1 MNKYIKGTAILL
13 ASGIMLASTSCKKFL
28 DVNDN
33 PNNLSQDKATMQLA
47 LPAAQHQVAYV
58 MGNVMTEVGGFLS
71 QYWTQAPAAT
81 QYFDYDRYNFDAT
94 DGDRE
99 WGQLFNGALKDLQFV
114 EKKAVELK
122 DSNYAAVALLMK
134 AYTYQVITDVWGDV
148 PYSQALK
155 ADEGILN
162 PKYDAQSAIYDGII
176 KDIDKALA
184 YLATTSTKHP
194 GVDDVI
200 FNGDMTMW
208 YKFANSLK
216 LKVLMRQSK
225 TGAGS
230 NAAAFASL
238 SGLTGADFLGYGE
251 KAQVQYID
259 KFNNKNPL
267 FASIAGLGN
276 DNNVASKTI
285 ADTLNSY
292 GDPRA
297 GYFFTVPSSGLVT
310 GIQQGLAAGSSP
322 ALPTTTPRTQVG
334 PTIIS
339 ATTPVIFMSGTEV
352 LFLLAEAHER
362 ALLSGTAEDTY
373 KQAVESSMH
382 DCGDIDTTGLGLFD
396 AAPYAWDAD
405 PAMHLQQIG
414 VQRWIALCGT
424 QNLESWI
431 EQRRTNYPALQPSFA
446 SQLPAGQMP
455 ARLVYPNQE
464 ATSNS
469 NFPGQKPITERVWWD
484 IN

>member
-1 MNKYIKGTAILL
+1 MNKYIKGTGILL
-13 ASGIMLASTSCKKFL
+13 ASAVMLASTSCKKFL

-33 PNNLSQDKATMQLA
+33 PNNLSESKATMQLT
-47 LPAAQHQVAYV
+47 LPSAQHTVAYV
-58 MGNVMTEVGGFLS
+58 VGNVLTEVGGFLS
-71 QYWTQAPAAT
+71 QYWTQAPSAT

-99 WGQLFNGALKDLQFV
+99 WGQLFAGALKDLQFV
-114 EKKAVELK
+114 ENKAVELK
-122 DSNYAAVALLMK
+122 DSNYAAIALLMK
-134 AYTYQVITDVWGDV
+134 SYTYQVITDVWGDV
-148 PYSQALK
+148 PYSQALQ
-155 ADEGILN
+155 ADKGILN
-162 PKYDAQSAIYDGII
+162 PKYDNQSAIYEGII
-176 KDIDKALA
+176 KDIDKALV
-184 YLATTSTKHP
+184 YLTNTSAKTP
-194 GVDDVI
+194 GVDDVV
-200 FNGDMTMW
+200 FQGDMMMW

-225 TGAGS
+225 TSTGGS
-230 NAAAFASL
+230 AAAFASL
-238 SGLTGADFLGYGE
+238 NGLTPADFLGYGE
-251 KAQVQYID
+251 KAQITYID

-267 FASIAGLGN
+267 YASIAGLGN
-276 DNNVASKTI
+276 DNNVASGTI
-285 ADTLNSY
+285 ADTLNTY

-297 GYFFTVPSSGLVT
+297 GYFFELNASGLVV
-310 GIQQGLAAGSSP
+310 GIDQGLAAASSP
-322 ALPTTTPRTQVG
+322 ALPTTTPNAAVG
-334 PTIIS
+334 PKIIS

-373 KQAVESSMH
+373 KEAVVSSMH
-382 DCGDIDTTGLGLFD
+382 DCDDIDTTGLGLFD

-424 QNLESWI
+424 QNIESWT
-431 EQRRTNYPALQPSFA
+431 EQRRTNYPALQPSLA
-446 SQLPAGQMP
+446 SKLPAGQMP

-469 NFPGQKPITERVWWD
+469 NFPGQKPINERLWWD

>member
-1 MNKYIKGTAILL
+1 MKKYIKGTGILL
-13 ASGIMLASTSCKKFL
+13 AGAMILASTSCKKFL

-33 PNNLSQDKATMQLA
+33 PNNLNEDKATMQLT
-47 LPAAQHQVAYV
+47 LPAAQHSVAYV

-71 QYWTQAPAAT
+71 QYWTQAPGAT

-122 DSNYAAVALLMK
+122 DSNYAAIALLMK

-148 PYSQALK
+148 PYSEALK

-162 PKYDAQSAIYDGII
+162 PKYDKQSAIYTGLIA
-176 KDIDKALA
+176 DIDKALA
-184 YLATTSTKHP
+184 YLNNSSTKIP
-194 GVDDVI
+194 GADDVV
-200 FNGDMTMW
+200 FGGDMFMW

-216 LKVLMRQSK
+216 LKVLMRQSNVS
-225 TGAGS
+225 GA
-230 NAAAFASL
+230 ASL
-238 SGLTGADFLGYGE
+238 SSLASLTASDFLGAGE
-251 KAQVQYID
+251 VAQVNYID

-276 DNNVASKTI
+276 DNNVASATI
-285 ADTLNSY
+285 GDTLNAY

-297 GYFFTVPSSGLVT
+297 GYFFELDGGGLVV
-310 GIQQGLAAGSSP
+310 GIEQGRAAFSTI
-322 ALPTTTPRTQVG
+322 PTTTPSAHVG
-334 PTIIS
+334 PKIIA
-339 ATTPVIFMSGTEV
+339 ATTPVIFMSGTET
-352 LFLLAEAHER
+352 LFLLAEAQAR
-362 ALLSGTAEDTY
+362 NLLPGTA
-373 KQAVESSMH
+373 QASYEEAVVSSMTQ
-382 DCGDIDTTGLGLFD
+382 CEVDTAGLDLFG

-405 PAMHLQQIG
+405 PAANLQQIG
-414 VQRWIALCGT
+414 VQRWIAMCGL

-431 EQRRTNYPALQPSFA
+431 EQRRTGIPALLPSLA
-446 SQLPAGQMP
+446 SKLPAGQMP
-455 ARLVYPNQE
+455 GRLIYPNQE

-469 NFPGQKPITERVWWD
+469 NFPGTKPIQDRVWWD